1 MRLKRDHQSNGL
13 ECLSAVVTLCRRE
26 AVGAS
31 PAHTVRC
38 HIELESELVRLQTS
52 LKQQERECA
61 GGLETI
67 RHLRKI
73 RCELEHRLI
82 LASRE
87 PLPAIYHTGLP
98 EIPIEPHGKDAGE
111 WHLAARTLQTHA
123 IAYKRALES
132 KSEELAAMKAA
143 YQSLTT
149 LLSARSTGSAQE
161 EAAAPA
167 AGSSTEA
174 P

>member
-13 ECLSAVVTLCRRE
+13 ECLSAVVALCRHE
-26 AVGAS
+26 AAAPTTTRG
-31 PAHTVRC
+31 
-38 HIELESELVRLQTS
+38 HIELESELIRLQTL
-52 LKQQERECA
+52 LKQQEHECA
-61 GGLETI
+61 ESLKTI
-67 RHLRKI
+67 HHLRQL
-73 RCELEHRLI
+73 RGDLEHKLS

-87 PLPAIYHTGLP
+87 PLPAIYHAALP

-123 IAYKRALES
+123 VTYKRALES